1 MIRPHEL
8 VSLLQR
14 AISCDYVL
22 LIEHYWASNR
32 LLATTWPVEPQ
43 DSSRPS
49 PVAIVGTHAL
59 ISLLW
64 KAPLLDPTAMPG
76 TTNQILMV
84 TGRRA
89 PVDGLDGEAVG
100 WQIQGSKGFKPD
112 DLALLRTVRSL
123 FEQPVM
129 ACTSALPTRLT
140 ATETAVLVLIAEGY
154 SDAEIAHHRGRSVR
168 TVHKHVENI
177 YRKIGCND
185 RVRAAQY
192 ALQAGLI
199 DFAPPGQSADD
210 SPDTAS

>member
-1 MIRPHEL
+1 MVRPHEL

-14 AISCDYVL
+14 AISCDDVL

-32 LLATTWPVEPQ
+32 VQATTWPVKSR
-43 DSSRPS
+43 DNSRPA
-49 PVAIVGTHAL
+49 PVAIAGTHAL

-100 WQIQGSKGFKPD
+100 WQIQGSKSFKPD

-123 FEQPVM
+123 FERPAM
-129 ACTSALPTRLT
+129 ACTGTLPARLT

-154 SDAEIAHHRGRSVR
+154 SDAEIAHRRGRSVR
-168 TVHKHVENI
+168 TVHKHVENV
-177 YRKIGCND
+177 YRKIGCHD

-192 ALQAGLI
+192 AWRAGLI
-199 DFAPPGQSADD
+199 DVAPAGQFTDD
-210 SPDTAS
+210 SSDAAG